1 MMLRFVQGRY
11 VMRSLEELAKKALE
25 LKERGMSTYEIADE
39 LKVQAD
45 TVVWLLLLGKDGV
58 KPKDA
63 YDVYVNWNPIGSSVR
78 RLTLVGRAMADMVR
92 EAVDQGSMEEPEVV
106 AGIEAGGMALGLIVA
121 RSLGKPVAS
130 VRPQRLG
137 EKKVAGAVNPSFSA
151 VEGKKVLIVDTILR
165 MGETIRAAVET
176 LQTVKSKPV
185 GVTVL
190 ANKSGKDSIEGI
202 PIDLWL
208 SFCPWQN
215 SPMHSPTCLAVDPLW
230 YTGISRIDSA

>member
-1 MMLRFVQGRY
+1 
-11 VMRSLEELAKKALE
+11 
-25 LKERGMSTYEIADE
+25 MSTYEIADE

-45 TVVWLLLLGKDGV
+45 TVVWLLLHGKDGV
-58 KPKDA
+58 KTRDA

-92 EAVDQGSMEEPEVV
+92 EAVEQGLMEEPEVV

-165 MGETIRAAVET
+165 MGETIRAAIET
-176 LQTVKSKPV
+176 LQSVNQSVKSKPV

-190 ANKSGKDSIEGI
+190 ANKSGKESIEGV
-202 PIDLWL
+202 PVRSLMEL
-208 SFCPWQN
+208 LPVAKQ
-215 SPMHSPTCLAVDPLW
+215 PHA
-230 YTGISRIDSA
+230 

>member
-1 MMLRFVQGRY
+1 
-11 VMRSLEELAKKALE
+11 MRSLEELAKKALE

-45 TVVWLLLLGKDGV
+45 TVVWLLLHGKDGV

-63 YDVYVNWNPIGSSVR
+63 YDVYVNWNPIGS
-78 RLTLVGRAMADMVR
+78 RAMADMVR

-176 LQTVKSKPV
+176 LQSVKSKPV

-202 PIDLWL
+202 PIRSLVEL
-208 SFCPWQN
+208 LPVAKQ
-215 SPMHSPTCLAVDPLW
+215 PHA
-230 YTGISRIDSA
+230 

>member
-1 MMLRFVQGRY
+1 MGRIN
-11 VMRSLEELAKKALE
+11 VESGLRSLEELAKKALE

-45 TVVWLLLLGKDGV
+45 TVVWLLLHGRDGV

-63 YDVYVNWNPIGSSVR
+63 YDVYVNWNPIGSNIR
-78 RLTLVGRAMADMVR
+78 RLTLIGRAMADMVR
-92 EAVDQGSMEEPEVV
+92 ESVDQGSMEEPDVV

-165 MGETIRAAVET
+165 MGETIRAAIET
-176 LQTVKSKPV
+176 LQGVKSKPV

-190 ANKSGKDSIEGI
+190 ANKSGKDNVEG
-202 PIDLWL
+202 
-208 SFCPWQN
+208 
-215 SPMHSPTCLAVDPLW
+215 VPLR
-230 YTGISRIDSA
+230 SLVELLPVARQPQS